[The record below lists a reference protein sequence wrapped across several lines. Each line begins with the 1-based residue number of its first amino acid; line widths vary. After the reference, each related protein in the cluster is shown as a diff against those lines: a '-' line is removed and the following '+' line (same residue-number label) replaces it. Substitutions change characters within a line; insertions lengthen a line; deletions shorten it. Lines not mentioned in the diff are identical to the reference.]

1 MYFDSPSQVYDDF
14 GADEPASYP
23 FVSSPVT
30 DVGCGPASYFAAGAG
45 TSAMLMYTGTSTC
58 DGNCAKRKP
67 VTCAAGASE
76 CSKVTDGRV
85 SASSK
90 FIYKADATCEEPAV
104 VTGEEAKEKM
114 K

>member
-1 MYFDSPSQVYDDF
+1 MVPSFYAVRVRGKEEGVKLKTHFDSPSQVYDDF
-14 GADEPASYP
+14 GADKPASYP

-85 SASSK
+85 SA
-90 FIYKADATCEEPAV
+90 
-104 VTGEEAKEKM
+104 KE
-114 K
+114 